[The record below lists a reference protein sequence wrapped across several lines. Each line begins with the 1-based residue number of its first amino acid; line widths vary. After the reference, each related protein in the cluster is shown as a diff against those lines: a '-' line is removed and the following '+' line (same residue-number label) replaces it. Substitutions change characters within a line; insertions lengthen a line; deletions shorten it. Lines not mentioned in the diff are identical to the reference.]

1 MNHSTAVGALNAAEH
16 TVHQGLRMPLL
27 FCCEDNGLGISVRTP
42 FDWVTTARSSRRHI
56 RYFSAEGTDLPGT
69 YDAAVAAVEHVRS
82 SRRPAFLHLS
92 CVRFLGHAGTD
103 AEIGY
108 RSDSEIAADL
118 SCDPLVHAARLL
130 VDAGIAYPRDLL
142 DMYDAVAAEVRRLA
156 DEATTHPRLSS
167 ARQVMEPIA
176 RWRPSAIAADA
187 TRAASPDVRRRV
199 FAGRLPEEAGPLT
212 VADSINRTLADALAA
227 RPELLVFGEDV
238 GRKGGVYGVTR
249 GLQRRF
255 GGPRVFDTLLDEQTI
270 LGVALGC
277 GISGLLPVPEIQYLA
292 YLHNA
297 EDQLRGE
304 ASTLPFFSNGQYRN
318 PMVIRIAAYAYQ
330 KGFGGHFHNDNA
342 VGVLRDIPGLVLAS
356 PSRPDDAAAMLR
368 TCLAAASVDGSVCVF
383 LEPIALYHT
392 RDLFDANDKA
402 WLAPYTPPSQ
412 WQEHHAAIG
421 SAREHGHGR
430 DLTIVTFGNGT
441 YMSLRVQRRLAE
453 EGIEAKVLDI
463 RWLAP
468 LPVADIIREA
478 QLSRRVL
485 IVDETRRSGGVSEG
499 IVTALVDARFD
510 GLISR
515 LNSEDSFVPLGEA
528 ANHVLLGED
537 QIEAAA
543 RALVA
548 EADTRRRSPRPSLA
562 VEVR

>member
-1 MNHSTAVGALNAAEH
+1 
-16 TVHQGLRMPLL
+16 
-27 FCCEDNGLGISVRTP
+27 
-42 FDWVTTARSSRRHI
+42 
-56 RYFSAEGTDLPGT
+56 
-69 YDAAVAAVEHVRS
+69 
-82 SRRPAFLHLS
+82 
-92 CVRFLGHAGTD
+92 
-103 AEIGY
+103 
-108 RSDSEIAADL
+108 
-118 SCDPLVHAARLL
+118 
-130 VDAGIAYPRDLL
+130 
-142 DMYDAVAAEVRRLA
+142 
-156 DEATTHPRLSS
+156 
-167 ARQVMEPIA
+167 
-176 RWRPSAIAADA
+176 
-187 TRAASPDVRRRV
+187 
-199 FAGRLPEEAGPLT
+199 
-212 VADSINRTLADALAA
+212 
-227 RPELLVFGEDV
+227 
-238 GRKGGVYGVTR
+238 
-249 GLQRRF
+249 
-255 GGPRVFDTLLDEQTI
+255 
-270 LGVALGC
+270 
-277 GISGLLPVPEIQYLA
+277 
-292 YLHNA
+292 
-297 EDQLRGE
+297 
-304 ASTLPFFSNGQYRN
+304 
-318 PMVIRIAAYAYQ
+318 
-330 KGFGGHFHNDNA
+330 
-342 VGVLRDIPGLVLAS
+342 
-356 PSRPDDAAAMLR
+356 MLR